1 MGLHKSPR
9 RRVYIID
16 KRRFW
21 TLGFEISSQNQAGF
35 TPASRA
41 ILRCRCRIAVARIA
55 LGVSLTL
62 SANAAAARKQTK
74 PQSTS
79 YHTSSATQ
87 PPKSRARGAASVPTA
102 CSKLKKIARVATNRR
117 RTAGDLQQ
125 PCLEKEGPSEQKS
138 KKAIAEAKRIRADQ
152 TFGIK
157 NKGKS
162 AKAKQYVSRVEH
174 SLTGNEKKAQQ
185 ERKEKLKAKRE
196 QREAEGAE
204 ERALFSETT
213 DVMKVKKKGQAS
225 SVQKADEDLSEEM
238 EKALLRAKELFD
250 AGAMSMQDYQN
261 YREQI
266 LAPDSDEEDEDG
278 GDEATASEAESGSPT
293 CV

>member
-1 MGLHKSPR
+1 MP
-9 RRVYIID
+9 
-16 KRRFW
+16 
-21 TLGFEISSQNQAGF
+21 
-35 TPASRA
+35 
-41 ILRCRCRIAVARIA
+41 
-55 LGVSLTL
+55 
-62 SANAAAARKQTK
+62 
-74 PQSTS
+74 
-79 YHTSSATQ
+79 
-87 PPKSRARGAASVPTA
+87 
-102 CSKLKKIARVATNRR
+102 SKKK
-117 RTAGDLQQ
+117 
-125 PCLEKEGPSEQKS
+125 GPSEQKS
-138 KKAIAEAKRIRADQ
+138 KKAIAEAKRIRAADQ

-196 QREAEGAE
+196 QREAEERE

-266 LAPDSDEEDEDG
+266 LAPDSDEEEDEDG
-278 GDEATASEAESGSPT
+278 GDEATASEASEEPDPRLELKREDLYLEGADDDIDIDALPDDDGDAE
-293 CV
+293 

>member
-1 MGLHKSPR
+1 MP
-9 RRVYIID
+9 
-16 KRRFW
+16 
-21 TLGFEISSQNQAGF
+21 
-35 TPASRA
+35 
-41 ILRCRCRIAVARIA
+41 
-55 LGVSLTL
+55 
-62 SANAAAARKQTK
+62 
-74 PQSTS
+74 
-79 YHTSSATQ
+79 
-87 PPKSRARGAASVPTA
+87 
-102 CSKLKKIARVATNRR
+102 SKKK
-117 RTAGDLQQ
+117 
-125 PCLEKEGPSEQKS
+125 GPSEQKS
-138 KKAIAEAKRIRADQ
+138 KKAIAEAKRIRAADQ

-196 QREAEGAE
+196 QREAEERE

-225 SVQKADEDLSEEM
+225 SVQKNDEDISEEM

-266 LAPDSDEEDEDG
+266 LAPDSDEEDDEDG
-278 GDEATASEAESGSPT
+278 GDEATASEAESEPDPRLDMKREDLYLEGADDDIDIDALPDDDGDAE
-293 CV
+293 